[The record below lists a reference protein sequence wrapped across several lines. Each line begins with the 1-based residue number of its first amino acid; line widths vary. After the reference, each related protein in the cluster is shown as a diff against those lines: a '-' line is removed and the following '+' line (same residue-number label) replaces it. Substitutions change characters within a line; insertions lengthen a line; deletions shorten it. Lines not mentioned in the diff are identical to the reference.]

1 MYIYIHIYV
10 LHLAQ
15 ALCYRPKVLEVNLG
29 EVLRERAH
37 GVLER
42 AWGGGLVHSPL
53 QPPLPHVV
61 DSDRSV
67 RRTRI
72 RGISDGRLRVC
83 VCVCV
88 CVFSCGIPCI
98 PPMS

>member
-1 MYIYIHIYV
+1 MP
-10 LHLAQ
+10 HLAL
-15 ALCYRPKVLEVNLG
+15 ALRYRPKVLEFDLG

-42 AWGGGLVHSPL
+42 DRGHGLVDSAL
-53 QPPLPHVV
+53 QPPVPHVV
-61 DSDRSV
+61 DADRAV

-88 CVFSCGIPCI
+88 FSCGIPCI